1 MSLHG
6 RGKQWDRFDAERLM
20 HKLVLEGYLRE
31 EMIASKVDIINAF
44 VRVGPEAEK
53 LLRGSVK
60 VIYFK
65 LNLFFAVINFY
76 SLIYQVKLAST
87 SKNKLNIETTSKSSN
102 TPINPILKE
111 IQERCYE
118 NLMDICRG
126 IAASLNVNTNAIMT
140 IQVSN

>member
-6 RGKQWDRFDAERLM
+6 RGKNWDRFDAERLM

-44 VRVGPEAEK
+44 VRAGPEAEK

-65 LNLFFAVINFY
+65 LLIYFTVINLHSFNL
-76 SLIYQVKLAST
+76 SAKIS
-87 SKNKLNIETTSKSSN
+87 
-102 TPINPILKE
+102 INFKK
-111 IQERCYE
+111 
-118 NLMDICRG
+118 
-126 IAASLNVNTNAIMT
+126 
-140 IQVSN
+140 